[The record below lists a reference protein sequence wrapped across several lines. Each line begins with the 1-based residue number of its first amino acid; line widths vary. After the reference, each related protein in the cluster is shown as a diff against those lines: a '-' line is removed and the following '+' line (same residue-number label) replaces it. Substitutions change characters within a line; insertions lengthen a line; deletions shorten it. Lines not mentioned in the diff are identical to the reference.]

1 MTTEEKLKNLI
12 LQKYRSIREFTQYI
26 DMPYSTFDTILKRG
40 INTASVANVIKICKA
55 LDISA
60 DELADGRIIHVKK
73 DEPDYTATYELKI
86 LLNDVKDKLRDSDTL
101 TLDGKELDP
110 LDRLAVSNA
119 LDVAVEIGKRP
130 KEKDRERLL
139 NLYSKLSKK
148 Q

>member
-130 KEKDRERLL
+130 KEKDRERILG
-139 NLYSKLSKK
+139 LYSKLSKK